1 MRIIK
6 PTEAITV
13 DHPVILIVGQWGI
26 GKTTLGCSFN
36 TLTYDFDNGASRAVN
51 RRDIAAISAWSD
63 VDLSREVLRNYSGAT
78 FDTVARALAL
88 LSAAIID
95 ENPKNGS
102 NGTLNQRG
110 WGILR
115 QRFGGVL
122 DTLESYRLDVLLL
135 AHAKEVRDGELRKI
149 VADIPGGSY
158 AEIMRRAHFV
168 GYLALV
174 NGKRVLDFNPT
185 DKFIGKNPGRWE
197 PIEVPPAHQAQSF
210 MAQVFDEGRKALGR
224 ISEASARIAAAVQRW
239 QGEIAGYVTADDFT
253 AGFVRL
259 RSLKDSDLPVYTQA
273 HHVLAVAA
281 KAAGMR
287 FNTQTS
293 AFEFSGVRPPAPAPL
308 PSVVARRAATVQPR
322 LDSMLTP
329 AGVQ

>member
-26 GKTTLGCSFN
+26 GKTSLGCSFN
-36 TLTYDFDNGASRAVN
+36 SLTYDFDNGASRAVN
-51 RRDIAAISAWSD
+51 RRDVAAIATWAD
-63 VDLSREVLRNYSGAT
+63 VDLTREVLRNYSGVT
-78 FDTVARALAL
+78 FDTVARALSL
-88 LSAAIID
+88 LSAAIIE
-95 ENPKNGS
+95 ENPKAGS
-102 NGTLNQRG
+102 NGTLNQKG

-115 QRFGGVL
+115 QRFGAVL
-122 DTLESYRLDVLLL
+122 DTLQSYQLDVLLL
-135 AHAKEVRDGELRKI
+135 AHAKEVRDGDLRKV
-149 VADIPGGSY
+149 VADIQGGSH

-168 GYLALV
+168 GYLSMV

-197 PIEVPPAHQAQSF
+197 PIEVPPAHLAESF

-224 ISEASARIAAAVQRW
+224 ISEASTRIAAAVQRW
-239 QGEIAGYVTADDFT
+239 QVEIAGYVTADDFT
-253 AGFVRL
+253 SGFLKL
-259 RSLKDSDLPVYTQA
+259 RSLKDSDLPVYTQV

-287 FNTQTS
+287 FNAQTS
-293 AFEFSGVRPPAPAPL
+293 AFEFTGVRPPAPAPL
-308 PSVVARRAATVQPR
+308 PSVVARRAATLQP
-322 LDSMLTP
+322 SMLT
-329 AGVQ
+329 VQ